1 MYFNCIYN
9 GRASLFLLCLLL
21 LCPICLAADEP
32 GARDLDIM
40 AQETR
45 AMLLK
50 HRPELSDEMD
60 ELPGYAIITMKA
72 TKIPGVGAGWG
83 YGVVI
88 DNRNQ
93 QRSYIK
99 VTQLEV
105 GGGIGAEKFKAVIFL
120 EHASLVD
127 RMIKGGIHYE
137 STAEFGATSE
147 KSEDDGTLSTQSG
160 KGFKVFKLTESG
172 ALATITV
179 RVLSGKPYLSD

>member
-1 MYFNCIYN
+1 MYYNCICN
-9 GRASLFLLCLLL
+9 GRASLFFLCLLFFGQ
-21 LCPICLAADEP
+21 ICLAADEP
-32 GARDLDIM
+32 TADDLDIM

-50 HRPELSDEMD
+50 HRPELSDDLD
-60 ELPGYAIITMKA
+60 ELPGYAIIAMKA

-83 YGVVI
+83 YGVVT

-93 QRSYIK
+93 HRSYIK

-105 GGGIGAEKFKAVIFL
+105 GGGIGAEKFKAVILL

-147 KSEDDGTLSTQSG
+147 KSTGDATLSTQSG

-172 ALATITV
+172 ALAAITL
-179 RVLSGKPYLSD
+179 RVLSGKPYLRE